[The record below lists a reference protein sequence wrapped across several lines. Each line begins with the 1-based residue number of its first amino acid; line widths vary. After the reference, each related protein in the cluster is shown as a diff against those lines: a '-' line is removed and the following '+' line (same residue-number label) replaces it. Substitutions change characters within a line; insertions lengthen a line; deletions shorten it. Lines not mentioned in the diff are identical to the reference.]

1 MNGRRVKDI
10 YIQLAGG
17 PGVAREIKMPFILN
31 KDEID
36 INSKVISRWNRLK
49 PESFLVHNIISISF
63 SWGVNEEILNR
74 SDT

>member
-1 MNGRRVKDI
+1 MFDLI
-10 YIQLAGG
+10 T
-17 PGVAREIKMPFILN
+17 FLN

-36 INSKVISRWNRLK
+36 INRKVISRWNRLK
-49 PESFLVHNIISISF
+49 PEGFLVHNIINISF